1 MSAEP
6 QSGVRHNI
14 SFIVALI
21 MNQGQVFR
29 ERVEKGKFYGDKG
42 VLSSC
47 SVATLLI
54 AYVISIFAG
63 AAIVSS
69 VLIWPFGTSLFYT
82 VSVLLSLG
90 VSTPTIDPTIRNA
103 QTGYI
108 ISIFLV
114 AVSLVLFVLSL
125 TMFFDY
131 NISFIT

>member
-1 MSAEP
+1 M
-6 QSGVRHNI
+6 H
-14 SFIVALI
+14 
-21 MNQGQVFR
+21 QGQVFR

-47 SVATLLI
+47 SIATLIIL
-54 AYVISIFAG
+54 YVITIFAG

-82 VSVLLSLG
+82 VSIILSLG
-90 VSTPTIDPTIRNA
+90 VSTPTIDPMIRNA
-103 QTGYI
+103 QSGYT

-114 AVSLVLFVLSL
+114 VVSLVLFVLSL
-125 TMFFDY
+125 TMFIDY